1 MLLRLALLAM
11 LCAVSPMPFA
21 MYASESTAHWTKT
34 WVGMFLGV
42 TFQQVVTL
50 ALILGLADK
59 APDLVNPAGRG
70 LFSSAG
76 TALKTGAAAAGGAL
90 SGGAV
95 GARNDWG
102 GISGLVSGY
111 TGGGGGQGSGSGVSG
126 GGDDGSGGGSDP

>member
-11 LCAVSPMPFA
+11 LYAVSPMPFA

-76 TALKTGAAAAGGAL
+76 TALKTGAAAAGGGRRL
-90 SGGAV
+90 ERWRGRGAERL
-95 GARNDWG
+95 GRDQRLGERLYGWRWR
-102 GISGLVSGY
+102 
-111 TGGGGGQGSGSGVSG
+111 SGVRRRRFG
-126 GGDDGSGGGSDP
+126 RRE